1 MTGALTLQ
9 FIPYHEIGKLDSE
22 GKISRVLDVVK
33 ENKIALIQG
42 RLKATEETQLIQK
55 TMEDIDKH
63 FKGVELCTIYPE
75 GKDEQWFNKIRKNLA
90 RVLLGDREGLT
101 IIGPATLVKEIK
113 RNPHKI
119 ELLTK
124 QARKRSK

>member
-1 MTGALTLQ
+1 MTLTLQ
-9 FIPYHEIGKLDSE
+9 FIPYHEIERLDSDT
-22 GKISRVLDVVK
+22 KIQKILNVVK

-42 RLKATEETQLIQK
+42 RLKATEETQLIQT
-55 TMEDIDKH
+55 TMEKINKS
-63 FKGVELCTIYPE
+63 FKGVELCTIYPGE
-75 GKDEQWFNKIRKNLA
+75 TNKQWYDKLRKNLA

-113 RNPHKI
+113 KNPNKI

-124 QARKRSK
+124 EARKRRK